1 MLALL
6 HALHLLSDFQRRT
19 RNILTDRR
27 MHRKLS
33 DAHPSSATSCSGLST
48 TSGSRL
54 ILKILAGAVTVIV
67 ITWLRDR
74 VRAKRGG
81 V

>member
-1 MLALL
+1 MPPLL
-6 HALHLLSDFQRRT
+6 G
-19 RNILTDRR
+19 NILFGFE
-27 MHRKLS
+27 H
-33 DAHPSSATSCSGLST
+33 HV
-48 TSGSRL
+48 GSRL
-54 ILKILAGAVTVIV
+54 ILYILAGAVTVIV